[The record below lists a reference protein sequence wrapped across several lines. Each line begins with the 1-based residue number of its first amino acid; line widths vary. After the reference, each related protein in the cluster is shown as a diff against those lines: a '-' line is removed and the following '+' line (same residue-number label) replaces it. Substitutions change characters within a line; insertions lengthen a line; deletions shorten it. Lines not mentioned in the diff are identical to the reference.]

1 MRYRNGRGQPLP
13 AQCPAVGFFAGT
25 AHPCVLAIPQP
36 STDRLLTEH
45 AAEVGAD
52 IRRGCELTGLS
63 QDEDGVTVELADST
77 QLRMPMPYL
86 GQIVCLHA

>member
-1 MRYRNGRGQPLP
+1 MPSRW
-13 AQCPAVGFFAGT
+13 FFAGT
-25 AHPCVLAIPQP
+25 AHPYVLAIPQP
-36 STDRLLTEH
+36 STDRLH

-52 IRRGCELTGLS
+52 IRRGCKLTGLS

-77 QLRMPMPYL
+77 QLRMPTPYL